1 MQVTY
6 RDLLDGAQAVSQ
18 LMSLSPAPIAK
29 VSAKLARNARKLQRE
44 IETFNEVKGK
54 LLKPFADD
62 EGKVSLPDTDEGK
75 AVEKEYQQLLDSQV
89 EVDVHPL
96 TMEELAECE
105 QAKPDF
111 NVTPALMYQAWFMFE
126 GVGD

>member
-62 EGKVSLPDTDEGK
+62 EGKVTLPDTAEGK

-89 EVDVHPL
+89 EVDIHPL
-96 TMEELAECE
+96 TIEDLGWCEE
-105 QAKPDF
+105 AKPDF